1 MDISEF
7 ADRLRSALTDRGISP
22 EDAEAYIDNLKR
34 RLSPDDVAA
43 ATEKEISES
52 ADMCAE
58 LIRKNKKSGENS
70 ADNGALP
77 SAEDNKP
84 AINDEKETALAEAD
98 PESYDSLNDT
108 EDDYFSKEGIFAE
121 SATDTGDINIPE
133 SSDDDY
139 DAKPTLRGIAMLA
152 LVTVIASP
160 LLIIIAA
167 LFLAPFIIMF
177 AAETALTLSFICL
190 LAGGAAAGAA
200 ASLTGIIYGIIKLF
214 SVSSVGL
221 YETGF
226 GIIIAGVTMICGIL
240 LYNASVRLMPWLF
253 RKTAELFK
261 YAFSKVK
268 PYIREYKRRCEK
280 L

>member
-7 ADRLRSALTDRGISP
+7 ADRLCSALTDRGISP
-22 EDAEAYIDNLKR
+22 EDAKAYIENLKKD
-34 RLSPDDVAA
+34 LSPDDVAS

-58 LIRKNKKSGENS
+58 LIRKNKKSVENS
-70 ADNGALP
+70 ADDALP
-77 SAEDNKP
+77 SAEENKL
-84 AINDEKETALAEAD
+84 ANKEEKETEFAEAG

-108 EDDYFSKEGIFAE
+108 EENYFSKEIIFE
-121 SATDTGDINIPE
+121 SEPDTVDTESRGD
-133 SSDDDY
+133 DCDVR
-139 DAKPTLRGIAMLA
+139 PTPRGIAMLA

-160 LLIIIAA
+160 LIIIIAA
-167 LFLAPFIIMF
+167 LFLAPFIIML
-177 AAETALTLSFICL
+177 AAETALTLLFICL
-190 LAGGAAAGAA
+190 LAGEAAVGAA

-214 SVSSVGL
+214 SVSSIGI
-221 YETGF
+221 YEIGF